1 MFELILNTKPKQFAR
16 LIFSRHLERMAKVI
30 IGFIVLIIFFAG
42 TYILF
47 HRLFSY
53 LVTVQDIGVLLID
66 KLVGIGFLAF
76 FLMLVISNLI
86 TSIGSIYSSDET
98 SFLMTSPLEYRQVF
112 WVKFIDTLFYSSW
125 ATLVITV
132 PAFIAYSVVHSLPI
146 WNYFVFAALVIP
158 PFLIIAAVLGT
169 AFSLIF
175 FPLAYRFGSRRVM
188 IFLGL
193 ISVLALFLLMR
204 ARFSTILFSA
214 QGDLALLNYY
224 LQELARNDA
233 PILPN
238 IWIVEILKSARMG
251 NFSNMWFYISMITST
266 AGAFLVIIDILA
278 ESLYYPAYRAAGE
291 LLGRKRKGARRKSFY
306 STSWKVFRSF
316 PSDMRALFV
325 KDIRLF
331 LRDPRQWTQ
340 FTILLVLIVFYL
352 FNLRKVPLNVEGLYW
367 RTMIS
372 FVNYAFCG
380 YILATLSVRFVYPS
394 FSMEGK
400 SFWSIASSPVNLKRV
415 FWEKFWIAFI
425 IFFILA
431 EVVAVVSNSI
441 LSQSLA
447 MTLLMGGGIFLMSIS
462 LTAISTGL
470 GSIYPS
476 FEEPNPGKIA
486 SSGGG
491 MICALVS
498 LIYVALS
505 TLALAIPTYNYL
517 TYLIGERSSFPTLE
531 VAIGFGALIII
542 NAVATIVPLKLGIKS
557 VEKLEF

>member
-1 MFELILNTKPKQFAR
+1 
-16 LIFSRHLERMAKVI
+16 MAKVI
-30 IGFIVLIIFFAG
+30 VGFIVLGIFFTG
-42 TYILF
+42 TFVLF

-86 TSIGSIYSSDET
+86 TSISSLYNSKET
-98 SFLMTSPLEYRQVF
+98 AFLMASPLEYREVF

-132 PAFIAYSVVHSLPI
+132 PAFIAYSMVHNLPFWDYLI
-146 WNYFVFAALVIP
+146 FAGLVIP
-158 PFLIIAAVLGT
+158 PFLLITSALGA

-175 FPLAYRFGSRRVM
+175 FPLAYRFGTRKIM
-188 IFLGL
+188 ILLAIIG
-193 ISVLALFLLMR
+193 VAALFMMMR
-204 ARFSTILFSA
+204 ARFSRILFSA

-224 LQELARNDA
+224 LRELARNDT

-238 IWIVEILKSARMG
+238 VWIVEILQSARTG
-251 NFSNMWFYISMITST
+251 KFSNMWFYISMLVST
-266 AGAFLVIIDILA
+266 AGAAMVALDILA
-278 ESLYYPAYRAAGE
+278 EKLYYSAYRAAGE
-291 LLGRKRKGARRKSFY
+291 LLGRRRKVSKRKDFY
-306 STSWKVFRSF
+306 STSWKFFSVF
-316 PSDMRALFV
+316 PKDMRSLFV

-331 LRDPRQWTQ
+331 LRDPGQWTQ
-340 FTILLVLIVFYL
+340 FTILLVLVVFYL
-352 FNLRKVPLNVEGLYW
+352 INLRKVPLNVEGLYW
-367 RTMIS
+367 RTLIS

-394 FSMEGK
+394 FSMEGQ
-400 SFWSIASSPVNLKRV
+400 SFWSIASSPVKLRKV

-425 IFFILA
+425 IFFVIA

-447 MTLLMGGGIFLMSIS
+447 MTLLTGGGIFLMSIS

-498 LIYVALS
+498 LVYVALS
-505 TLALAIPTYNYL
+505 TLALAIPTHNYL
-517 TYLIGERSSFPTLE
+517 SFLIGQRASFPTAE
-531 VAIGFGALIII
+531 VAIGFASLIVI
-542 NAVATIVPLKLGIKS
+542 NIAATYIPLKLGLRA
-557 VEKLEF
+557 VDKLEF